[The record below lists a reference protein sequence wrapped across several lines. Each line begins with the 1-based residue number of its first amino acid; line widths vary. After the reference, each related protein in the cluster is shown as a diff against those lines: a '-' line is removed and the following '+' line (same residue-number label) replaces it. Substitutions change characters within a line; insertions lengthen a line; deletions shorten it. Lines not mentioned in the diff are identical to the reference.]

1 VFVDK
6 SFVGLPNL
14 KPVFNSPGFP
24 MCPKDHSKQHL
35 AQGALMGVTT
45 SKNTEEEKGHMI
57 QDASGGGGSVYLGY
71 RQPGKAKEIIVTSC

>member
-1 VFVDK
+1 
-6 SFVGLPNL
+6 
-14 KPVFNSPGFP
+14 
-24 MCPKDHSKQHL
+24 
-35 AQGALMGVTT
+35 MGVTT